1 MKLAISVIVLLLS
14 ACSQLPKPGAD
25 SWLSSPQ
32 PHAQTQYQ
40 QALVNYRES
49 RFDAALADFDA
60 AALSGKLKSEE
71 EVNARKHMAFIHC
84 SNGREMPCREQF
96 QAILKAEPKFELA
109 ANEASHPVW
118 GPVWRSVKGA
128 AEEHRAVA
136 KANGLLASGAQQ
148 MLAQGLKEYDQGVF
162 KQAAELLQSALMSG
176 LPGSTDELIAHKYS
190 AFSYCLTQ
198 RKSLC
203 RAEFRKIFALDP
215 GFQLLPSENGHPAWA
230 SSYRAEKTAASRRV
244 TKKSAKQ

>member
-1 MKLAISVIVLLLS
+1 MKFAVPAIALFLS
-14 ACSQLPKPGAD
+14 ACSHLPMPGTHG
-25 SWLSSPQ
+25 WPGSSQ
-32 PHAQTQYQ
+32 PEAQTLYQ

-60 AALSGKLKSEE
+60 AASSGNLKSEE
-71 EVNARKHMAFIHC
+71 EINARKHLAFIHC
-84 SNGREMPCREQF
+84 SNGRELPCREQF
-96 QAILKAEPKFELA
+96 QAILKAEPKFALA

-128 AEEHRAVA
+128 ADEQRAVA

-148 MLAQGLKEYDQGVF
+148 MLAQGLKEYEEGKF
-162 KQAAELLQSALMSG
+162 KQAADTLQNALRSG
-176 LPGSTDELIAHKYS
+176 LPGRTDETIAHKYS

-198 RKSLC
+198 RRALC

-215 GFQLLPSENGHPAWA
+215 GFQLLPAENGHPGWA
-230 SSYRAEKTAASRRV
+230 SSYRLEKSAASRGM
-244 TKKSAKQ
+244 KKTSAKK